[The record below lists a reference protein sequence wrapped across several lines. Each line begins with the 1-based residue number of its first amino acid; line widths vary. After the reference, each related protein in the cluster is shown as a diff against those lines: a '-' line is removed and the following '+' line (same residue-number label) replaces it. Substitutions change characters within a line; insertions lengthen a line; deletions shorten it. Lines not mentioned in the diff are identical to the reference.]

1 MKLSIRLL
9 LVPLGWL
16 LLCAAACA
24 QPPVPAGEVQY
35 YVDAAKGDDANIG
48 ADADHPLKTL
58 WAAQKLMDKV
68 PADQRVILNLAR
80 GSVWREDL
88 GLPTFR
94 DYQSQV
100 SYRGGRPLLTL
111 RPYGVG
117 DKPTISGLDPL
128 PNAAF
133 KLADPATYPHVW
145 SQRVVPPNSYYHL
158 FQGVLVGG
166 KRYLRQVTL
175 DPASPGNTGGP
186 GFLTQA
192 SEAVALAFV
201 NENPD
206 TFYSRDNKD
215 GSWEYFVNA
224 GTNPPQDG
232 LSYEYKVRS
241 SIFPARPWN
250 RWEDVRIIGLNGRNG
265 LQAGGANYWMS
276 MKGVEVLFGA
286 THNMLVLGYRLED
299 CLSDGGF
306 GSTGFHAHSPGGGAP
321 AVYGTLYD
329 RCTARNCGI
338 AFYDHAKNDRPWV
351 YLRDCVTE
359 NAGHILTHGA
369 VTFKSFIIG
378 HRHNPAVEQD
388 QTRPTGGFLGYLT
401 AGENYLEDCVFRF
414 VGKERRSPTWHQ
426 VGSSVAGGV
435 THARMH
441 NCVFYTLPLPPPAA
455 FPPINLSV
463 YSGIKGPVDIE
474 YDHCTLLL
482 DFQGEALDKTHPFY
496 GLAGV
501 AADIQGQ
508 MTFKHC
514 IVAVLNAPN
523 MKREAG
529 GGPGVAL
536 GLDNR
541 SENFKFVFD
550 NCVLTY
556 IGNLAASAGQPGQDY
571 VFVAPEDLFAGDVG
585 RGDYRVKPGS
595 EADQRDAGYRPGRAP
610 LYRPLADKLAAAL
623 PE

>member
-206 TFYSRDNKD
+206 TFYARDNQD

-250 RWEDVRIIGLNGRNG
+250 RWEDVRFIGLNERNG
-265 LQAGGANYWMS
+265 IQAGGANYWMS
-276 MKGVEVLFGA
+276 MKGVEVLFGC

-299 CLSDGGF
+299 VLSDGGF
-306 GSTGFHAHSPGGGAP
+306 GGTGFHAHSPGAP
-321 AVYGTLYD
+321 PAAYGTLYD
-329 RCTARNCGI
+329 RCTARNNGI
-338 AFYDHAKNDRPWV
+338 AFYDHAKNDRPFV
-351 YLRDCVTE
+351 YLRDCVTQ
-359 NAGHILTHGA
+359 NVRTVVGHSGQDSRQGFVLGL
-369 VTFKSFIIG
+369 
-378 HRHNPAVEQD
+378 RHN
-388 QTRPTGGFLGYLT
+388 LT
-401 AGENYLEDCVFRF
+401 APAPGIPTMTISWLGWLTDDGYVEDSLLHVWGSGFSC
-414 VGKERRSPTWHQ
+414 GTWLTSYGHSLR
-426 VGSSVAGGV
+426 VRNS
-435 THARMH
+435 
-441 NCVFYTLPLPPPAA
+441 VFYATLPSDPAQQRPPFTMADR
-455 FPPINLSV
+455 
-463 YSGIKGPVDIE
+463 GDVDLE
-474 YDHCTLLL
+474 YDHCTLIL
-482 DFQGEALDKTHPFY
+482 DLEGKDLTAATSALAMATGKNSGH
-496 GLAGV
+496 LALHNCV
-501 AADIQGQ
+501 I
-508 MTFKHC
+508 
-514 IVAVLNAPN
+514 AVLHAPN
-523 MKREAG
+523 MMKTA
-529 GGPGVAL
+529 GGPGLAFRL
-536 GLDNR
+536 GTLPVPF
-541 SENFKFVFD
+541 SVD

-556 IGNLAASAGQPGQDY
+556 LTGVPEAPGAADWTY
-571 VFVAPEDLFAGDVG
+571 EFVQPEDLLAGDPAHG
-585 RGDYRVKPGS
+585 EFQLKPDS
-595 EADQRDAGYRPGRAP
+595 AAAKRDAGYRPGREP
-610 LYRPLADKLAAAL
+610 VYRIMADKLAATL